1 MHSSHLLLEEPIR
14 MVSILEP
21 SKPVSLFL
29 FLFNILFFLY
39 FFLNKYVLRFQNFF
53 PAMTKIVGTLGP
65 KSRSVE
71 VISACLKAGMS
82 GISVYVVVSYFSLHC
97 YSNILPFVKR
107 LFDVRV
113 STCFYCSGSFR
124 LLLG

>member
-21 SKPVSLFL
+21 SKPVSLFFL
-29 FLFNILFFLY
+29 LLFNILFFLFS
-39 FFLNKYVLRFQNFF
+39 FFLSFFFKYVLRFQNFF

-82 GISVYVVVSYFSLHC
+82 GMCHCLFLLLHC
-97 YSNILPFVKR
+97 YSNIFL
-107 LFDVRV
+107 LFLTLHR
-113 STCFYCSGSFR
+113 FLNAY
-124 LLLG
+124 LM